1 MDARQEQ
8 LLKMV
13 VENHI
18 ETAEPVGSKFLVN
31 AKKLEWSEATVRN
44 DLRALEEQGYLTHPH
59 TSAGRVPTEM
69 GYKFF
74 VNSLDL
80 KNIKISK
87 KDSAVL
93 DGLSGTAND
102 VEILGKQMAKAVAE
116 LSNATVVM
124 ALAPN
129 KVYYTGL
136 SNLFNQPEFKDL
148 NVVLDVSS
156 MFDRCEECL
165 EDFFNKSEKNVNF
178 FLGSEHPF
186 GHFLSILSF
195 KFGENGLFSLL
206 GPLRM
211 NYKRNWALVSKAK
224 SLIV

>member
-1 MDARQEQ
+1 
-8 LLKMV
+8 MV

-31 AKKLEWSEATVRN
+31 AKKLDWSEATVRN
-44 DLRALEEQGYLTHPH
+44 DLRALEEEGYLSHPH
-59 TSAGRVPTEM
+59 TSAGRVPTEK

-74 VNSLDL
+74 VDGLDL
-80 KNIKISK
+80 KNVKITK
-87 KDSAVL
+87 KDSAAL
-93 DGLSGTAND
+93 GERNSDAND
-102 VEILGKQMAKAVAE
+102 VEASGKQLAKAVAE
-116 LSNATVVM
+116 LASATVIM
-124 ALAPN
+124 AFSPN

-165 EDFFNKSEKNVNF
+165 EDFFDKANSDVSF

-186 GHFLSILSF
+186 GHLLSVASF

-206 GPLRM
+206 GPMRM
-211 NYKRNWALVSKAK
+211 DYKRNWALVNETKK
-224 SLIV
+224 LIS

>member
-1 MDARQEQ
+1 MDTRQEQ

-31 AKKLEWSEATVRN
+31 AKKLDWSEATVRN
-44 DLRALEEQGYLTHPH
+44 DLRALEDEGFLSHPH
-59 TSAGRVPTEM
+59 TSAGRVPTEK

-74 VNSLDL
+74 VNGLDF

-87 KDSAVL
+87 KDNAA
-93 DGLSGTAND
+93 LSELNGIAND
-102 VEILGKQMAKAVAE
+102 VEAFGKQLAKTVAE
-116 LSNATVVM
+116 LADATVIM
-124 ALAPN
+124 AFSPN

-148 NVVLDVSS
+148 NIVLDVSS
-156 MFDRCEECL
+156 VFDRCEECL
-165 EDFFNKSEKNVNF
+165 EDFFDKASDDVNF

-186 GHFLSILSF
+186 GNFLSVVSF

-206 GPLRM
+206 GPMRM
-211 NYKRNWALVSKAK
+211 DYKRNWALASKVK